1 MPQFSKIDDGGL
13 WDILTTHQGEQFA
26 TCGRGSLPGKQFT
39 YTIKGGE
46 MFISTKEK
54 SITKSS
60 VVMAYQKALLIQSTK
75 GCVTGP
81 KKIGTFGASYL
92 FPIFLRLGF
101 ITRTPLT
108 LLVESGTIEKNSE
121 RMDIMP
127 RPKGS
132 KNKKMTTPSVATELQ
147 QTVESINE
155 RIAEAEKAIETLNA
169 DLKAKKAELK
179 ELTKLKEQAEAAAA
193 AKKAEEDKIRLLEA
207 VEASGKTV
215 DEILELLKQ

>member
-1 MPQFSKIDDGGL
+1 
-13 WDILTTHQGEQFA
+13 
-26 TCGRGSLPGKQFT
+26 
-39 YTIKGGE
+39 

-60 VVMAYQKALLIQSTK
+60 VVMAYQKALLIQSTE

-127 RPKGS
+127 RQKGS
-132 KNKKMTTPSVATELQ
+132 KNKKTTTPSVATELQ